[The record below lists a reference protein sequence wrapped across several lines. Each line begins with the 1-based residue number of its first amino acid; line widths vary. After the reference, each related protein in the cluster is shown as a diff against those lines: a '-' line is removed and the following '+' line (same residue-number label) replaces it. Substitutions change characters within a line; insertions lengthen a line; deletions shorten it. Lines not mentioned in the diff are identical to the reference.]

1 MKFAVRLLI
10 GAVTMLVLMIG
21 GKEAKA
27 QPKRL
32 LVLVDATGSM
42 TQPCTGEPPACTGQT
57 RFELAKTLAAGYVA
71 TQAGSSQGL
80 LDVAVYTFDG
90 GQGFRLRTTGGF
102 VTPGGAVT
110 AINNLVV
117 SPFNT
122 PLANSLCRAVDVLIA
137 DNNAAI
143 PHKLAFFTDGGEN
156 ASAGECSG
164 PYTDDAPPNN
174 APPYAGGSWHN
185 LVYLKLV
192 NATPVVE
199 VDTYFFTS
207 NVGFAGGKSSNP
219 IQEQGAPVRAAS
231 CAPGQPCIQVTDSQF
246 FADLSRDTGG
256 QFTEIEDDDPLPIF
270 GDVDGDGCV
279 TRTDALLVARQFN
292 RAPDRQ
298 FDVDDDG
305 VIGFRD
311 YDFVAS
317 RIGQGCL
324 APPADPYVAS
334 GPLTCPANG
343 GTLTIQGKAVTGS
356 SFAVTG
362 GHTCRIVIKNSLIV
376 GDLAAISM
384 NGNNRVTVDNSIVVG
399 NGVIGVNGF
408 TELSAANTIFHG
420 AKLPPTG
427 AMYWVDRGGN
437 TWEE

>member
-10 GAVTMLVLMIG
+10 SAVTVFVLMILG
-21 GKEAKA
+21 EEVQA

-42 TQPCTGEPPACTGQT
+42 TQPCTGEPPACQGQT
-57 RFELAKTLAAGYVA
+57 RFVLAQQLAVGYIG

-80 LDVAVYTFDG
+80 RDVAVFTFAG
-90 GQGFRLRTTGGF
+90 GQGLQLRTMGF
-102 VTPGGAVT
+102 VSPGQAIA
-110 AINNLVV
+110 AINGLTVT
-117 SPFNT
+117 PFNT
-122 PLANSLCRAVDVLIA
+122 PLANSMCRSVDFLVA
-137 DNNAAI
+137 DNDASF
-143 PHKLAFFTDGGEN
+143 PHKFAFFTDGGEN
-156 ASAGECSG
+156 SSTGECSG
-164 PYTDDAPPNN
+164 PYTRTDPPFNE
-174 APPYAGGSWHN
+174 PPYQGGSWHN
-185 LVYLKLV
+185 QVYLKIT
-192 NATPVVE
+192 NAPLNVE
-199 VDTYFFTS
+199 VDTFFFTTVS
-207 NVGFAGGKSSNP
+207 FAAVKPSKG
-219 IQEQGAPVRAAS
+219 IQEQGALPRAAS
-231 CAPGQPCIQVTDSQF
+231 CSPGQACIQISDSQF

-256 QFTEIEDDDPLPIF
+256 IFMEIQDDDPLPLF
-270 GDVDGDGCV
+270 GDVDSDGCIS
-279 TRTDALLVARQFN
+279 RADALLVARQFG

-324 APPADPYVAS
+324 APPADPFVAS
-334 GPLTCPANG
+334 GPLVCPANG
-343 GTLTIQGKAVTGS
+343 GTLTIEGKAVTGS

-362 GHTCRIVIKNSLIV
+362 GHSCRIVIKNSLIV

-408 TELSAANTIFHG
+408 TVLSAANTIFHG

-427 AMYWVDRGGN
+427 AMEWVDRGGN